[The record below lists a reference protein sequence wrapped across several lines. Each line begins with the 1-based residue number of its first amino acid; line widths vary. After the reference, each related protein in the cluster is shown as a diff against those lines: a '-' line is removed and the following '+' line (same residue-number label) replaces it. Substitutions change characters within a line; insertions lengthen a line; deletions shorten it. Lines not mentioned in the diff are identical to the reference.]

1 MTQERKT
8 PDDATTETTERA
20 SGTIDRPIGP
30 GDAQTGDF
38 NERAAQLGGPIDVFP
53 NRRDRTG
60 LEDWRSTDAPDETPK
75 Q

>member
-1 MTQERKT
+1 MTDERKT
-8 PDDATTETTERA
+8 PDDDTAESTERA

-30 GDAQTGDF
+30 GDAQAGDF
-38 NERAAQLGGPIDVFP
+38 NERASQLGGPVDVFP
-53 NRRDRTG
+53 SRRDRTG

>member
-1 MTQERKT
+1 MTDDRKT
-8 PDDATTETTERA
+8 QDDDATERA

-30 GDAQTGDF
+30 GDAQPGDF
-38 NERAAQLGGPIDVFP
+38 NERASQLGGPIDVFP

>member
-1 MTQERKT
+1 MTDERKT
-8 PDDATTETTERA
+8 PDDGTAESTERA

-30 GDAQTGDF
+30 GDAQAGDF
-38 NERAAQLGGPIDVFP
+38 NERASQLGGPVDVFP
-53 NRRDRTG
+53 SRRDRTG